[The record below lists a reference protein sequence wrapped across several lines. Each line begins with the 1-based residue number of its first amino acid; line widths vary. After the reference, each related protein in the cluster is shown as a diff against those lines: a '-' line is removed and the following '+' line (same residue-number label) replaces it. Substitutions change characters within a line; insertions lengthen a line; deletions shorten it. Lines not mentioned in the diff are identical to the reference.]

1 MFIIFLIP
9 FALLIQIPKHVKEKL
24 RQLEEDTRNCKGSL
38 YLNVCLSYGSRGE
51 IVTACRSIA
60 ADCRDGKIAAS
71 EISEEH
77 VESRLLTSKSPSPDI
92 LLRTSGELRISNF
105 LLWQC
110 AYSELFFLSKHWP
123 DLEKEDLLEVIRG
136 FAHGRKRRFG
146 V

>member
-1 MFIIFLIP
+1 
-9 FALLIQIPKHVKEKL
+9 VKEKL
-24 RQLEEDTRNCKGSL
+24 KQLEDDTRHCKGSL

-51 IVTACRSIA
+51 IVKACQSLA
-60 ADCRDGKIAAS
+60 MDCRKGTLEPGNITEDL
-71 EISEEH
+71 
-77 VESRLLTSKSPSPDI
+77 VESRLLTSRSPAPDI
-92 LLRTSGELRISNF
+92 LLRTSGELRLSNF

-123 DLEKEDLLEVIRG
+123 DLEKEDFLEVLKT